1 MITIIESPNN
11 WQNLYNEIVV
21 AVSGSNST
29 QPNFQFLCDVNVSG
43 QSNPVT
49 RLTYP
54 KQPLVGTVQINVA
67 DVVKNYVTYDFSSFN
82 TLDLVKCVN
91 SEVKYWLEFGEI
103 YDNVSG
109 VPTIYANQAQY
120 GTSGSPKSGSNAIF
134 DFLDWSKT
142 AFSTSKL
149 LGTSNQVSLNDN
161 SYREKIRNNQQRF
174 LTFFSTNSS
183 NIVIVDLVLY
193 NSQGDATFS
202 SSYSTYTPLTGIVSL
217 NIGDTMLDFFGA
229 SGFMSSSAY
238 YRVDIRNSGDEI
250 VFTKTIDIDNSC
262 TQFTNYR
269 LHWLNS
275 MGGFDAFNFNM
286 VSTERI
292 EIDTKE
298 FKKVQQLG
306 YAKTD
311 RLKTKYFTK
320 FMESVTLN
328 SDLLSDAEYA
338 ALEQLVLSPVVM
350 LETSPSTYIP
360 VNVVANNY
368 VKKKYEQGRT
378 IPNMELTIQYSFD
391 NYRQSL

>member
-21 AVSGSNST
+21 GVSGSNST

-43 QSNPVT
+43 QTNPVT

-54 KQPLVGTVQINVA
+54 KQPLVGTVKINVGNIL
-67 DVVKNYVTYDFSSFN
+67 KNYVTYDFSSFN
-82 TLDLVKCVN
+82 TLDLVKCAN
-91 SEVKYWLEFGEI
+91 SEAKYWLEFGEI
-103 YDNVSG
+103 YDVSG
-109 VPTIYANQAQY
+109 VPAIFANQAQY

-134 DFLDWSKT
+134 DFLNWSKT

-149 LGTSNQVSLNDN
+149 LSEYNTVSLNDN
-161 SYREKIRNNQQRF
+161 SYREKIRANQQRF
-174 LTFFSTNSS
+174 LTFFSTDSS

-193 NSQGDATFS
+193 NSQGAATFS

-311 RLKTKYFTK
+311 RLKTKYYTK

-338 ALEQLVLSPVVM
+338 ALEELVLSPVVM
-350 LETSPSTYIP
+350 LETSPSTYVP

>member
-21 AVSGSNST
+21 VVSGSNST

-49 RLTYP
+49 RLTLP
-54 KQPLVGTVQINVA
+54 KQPLVGTVKINIG

-82 TLDLVKCVN
+82 TLDLVKCAN
-91 SEVKYWLEFGEI
+91 SEAKYWLELGEI
-103 YDNVSG
+103 YDVSG

-134 DFLDWSKT
+134 DFLNWSKT
-142 AFSTSKL
+142 AFSTDKL
-149 LGTSNQVSLNDN
+149 LSEYNKVSLNDN

-174 LTFFSTNSS
+174 LTYFSLDSN

-193 NSQGDATFS
+193 NSQGAATFS
-202 SSYSTYTPLTGIVSL
+202 SSYSTYTPQTGIVSL

-262 TQFTNYR
+262 ANFPIYR

-275 MGGFDAFNFNM
+275 LGGFDAFNFNM
-286 VSTERI
+286 VSTERTEI
-292 EIDTKE
+292 ENKE

-311 RLKTKYFTK
+311 RLKTKYYTK
-320 FMESVTLN
+320 LKESVTLN

-338 ALEQLVLSPVVM
+338 ALEELVLSPVVM
-350 LETSPSTYIP
+350 LETSPSNYIP
-360 VNVVANNY
+360 VNVVATNY
-368 VKKKYEQGRT
+368 TKKKYEQGRT

>member
-21 AVSGSNST
+21 GVSGSNST

-43 QSNPVT
+43 QTNPVT

-54 KQPLVGTVQINVA
+54 KQPLVGTVKINVA
-67 DVVKNYVTYDFSSFN
+67 DVVKNYVTYDFNAFN
-82 TLDLVKCVN
+82 TTALVKCAS
-91 SEVKYWLEFGEI
+91 SEAKYWLEFGEI
-103 YDNVSG
+103 YDVSG
-109 VPTIYANQAQY
+109 VPTIFANQAQY
-120 GTSGSPKSGSNAIF
+120 GTSGSPKLGSNAIF
-134 DFLDWSKT
+134 DFLNWSKT
-142 AFSTSKL
+142 AFSTGKL
-149 LGTSNQVSLNDN
+149 LSTSNQVSLNDN

-174 LTFFSTNSS
+174 LTFFSLNA
-183 NIVIVDLVLY
+183 NDIVIVDLLMY
-193 NSQGDATFS
+193 NSTGGSTFS
-202 SSYSTYTPLTGIVSL
+202 SSFSTYTPQTGIVAL
-217 NIGDTMLDFFGA
+217 NVGDSMLDFFGA

-275 MGGFDAFNFNM
+275 IGGFDAFNFNM

-338 ALEQLVLSPVVM
+338 ALEELVLSPVVM
-350 LETSPSTYIP
+350 LETSPSTYVP

>member
-21 AVSGSNST
+21 GVSGSNST

-43 QSNPVT
+43 QTNPVT

-67 DVVKNYVTYDFSSFN
+67 DIVKNYVTYDFSSFN
-82 TLDLVKCVN
+82 TLDLVKCAN

-103 YDNVSG
+103 YDVSG
-109 VPTIYANQAQY
+109 VPAIFANQAQY

-149 LGTSNQVSLNDN
+149 LSEYNKVSLNDN
-161 SYREKIRNNQQRF
+161 SYREKIRANQQRF
-174 LTFFSTNSS
+174 LTFFSLTSGDIS
-183 NIVIVDLVLY
+183 IVDLVLY
-193 NSQGDATFS
+193 NSQGGATFS

-238 YRVDIRNSGDEI
+238 YKVDVKNSGDEI

-292 EIDTKE
+292 EIDSKE

-311 RLKTKYFTK
+311 RLKTKYYTK

-338 ALEQLVLSPVVM
+338 ALEELVLSPVVM
-350 LETSPSTYIP
+350 LETSPSTYVP